1 MDLLQRPRSGMAT
14 ASLGAGLALVLGALA
29 VPVAAAGPASTCEA
43 RIRAVQVEI
52 LSRNLATG
60 SGPPLN
66 AFQQLNPYALEQAA
80 AHDRARAAGAPA
92 GALDCLP
99 LAVKDNFATADQPM
113 AAGSLALLGNQ
124 PAADAEA
131 VGRLRAAG
139 AIVVGT
145 TTMDEF
151 AFGIRGLSGA
161 AGRVGNA
168 YDPWLSPG
176 APPPDPPWPSRPA
189 SCPWPSAATTA
200 APCACRPSTT
210 AP

>member
-1 MDLLQRPRSGMAT
+1 MGIGRGLL
-14 ASLGAGLALVLGALA
+14 LAGLVLPFPPAALA
-29 VPVAAAGPASTCEA
+29 SPAPGPELAPPSCEA
-43 RIRAVQVEI
+43 RIRAVQAEI

-80 AHDRARAAGAPA
+80 AHDRAHAAGAPA
-92 GALDCLP
+92 GPLDCLP

-131 VGRLRAAG
+131 VARLRAAG

-145 TTMDEF
+145 TTMDEL
-151 AFGIRGLSGA
+151 A
-161 AGRVGNA
+161 RVEEN
-168 YDPWLSPG
+168 
-176 APPPDPPWPSRPA
+176 
-189 SCPWPSAATTA
+189 A
-200 APCACRPSTT
+200 API
-210 AP
+210 